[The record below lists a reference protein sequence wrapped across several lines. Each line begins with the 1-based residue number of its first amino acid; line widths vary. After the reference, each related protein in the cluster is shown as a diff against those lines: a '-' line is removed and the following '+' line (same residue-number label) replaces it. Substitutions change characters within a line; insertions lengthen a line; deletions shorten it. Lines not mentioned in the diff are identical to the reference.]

1 MADFVA
7 VIRRAVDGL
16 SDNTPELRA
25 KVYEK
30 ARGAVLRQLESMK
43 PRPPE
48 EMLRR
53 QLDKLESAIVEVES
67 EHAEALPAIEDAE
80 ILTPEIIEPEAPAP
94 GPVVPEPEQPVAA
107 LEPVHEAPVAVVQEP
122 EAAEPV
128 ALEPHVPEPVAP
140 AAPAPDRAYLWGD
153 ESWAGEEKPVAPE
166 PTAYAPSYALPE
178 AEAPEPEPEPEAAYS
193 APVHVEPEAESE
205 PVAAAT
211 APVEP
216 IAVDDDVYPGF
227 PVEEPTAKYSQMVDV
242 HPAAGYTAAE
252 PFAHEPVSDAAWP
265 DGGVETTATAVVEP
279 EAWTATASLDES
291 ATAQQGD
298 FPPGMET
305 DRVDDP
311 FSWESAQQRADVVEL
326 ASQPAQVV
334 HADLVA
340 PQQDSFDEPVLHAG
354 VHAEP
359 DVEVLDPEPV
369 QNAEPAAEWVQVRSE
384 TDTSDAPEVVV
395 PEVEPTGFAAA
406 SAKPATKVDDWDES
420 PFTDVPLPNER
431 GDGTG
436 KSSNR
441 DWEEFEDFK
450 SFDEAGEQAAKEEV
464 SDEFLF
470 TPVEKPA
477 RSYRIQP
484 RRRVDFTSIGLGLL
498 GLLLVA
504 GSGYGAW
511 VFRDTL
517 SGLVTG
523 LVSSPPST
531 DGKGGTTPSTTTPA
545 TTAPASTTTPAAST
559 TSTDANKA
567 PTPEPAEAELQKFTQ
582 RLKAD
587 GSEVDEGKPTGGS
600 GEGEGKSVAPQTVAS
615 NTPAETSA
623 PATGTNQPAT
633 PAAIPVGVAQ
643 KMFLYEERV
652 GQTSPVAIEGS
663 VVWSLKHELADNGKN
678 EAIVTGMV
686 TAPDR
691 GLSAQIT
698 VKRNLDPSLPASHLV
713 EMVFSLPKD
722 FDGGAID
729 SVQRVSMKQTEQDR
743 GDPLIAVPAKITDD
757 FHMIALNDYSDAR
770 AFNLKLL
777 QTRNWIDIPLTY
789 RNGRRALL
797 TMEKGTTGMEA
808 FSQAIREW
816 QAEDGAAVP
825 AASTPSTPTAPTQ
838 TAPVPAA
845 QVPAANP

>member
-53 QLDKLESAIVEVES
+53 QLDKLEAAIVEVES
-67 EHAEALPAIEDAE
+67 EHADALPAVDDAE
-80 ILTPEIIEPEAPAP
+80 TLTPETVTPEELQPDAPAAESYAEPE
-94 GPVVPEPEQPVAA
+94 
-107 LEPVHEAPVAVVQEP
+107 EPVHPASEALYHAPDGPVDDAQPGQSDPQVAVP
-122 EAAEPV
+122 AAAAAARPYLWDDESWSGEERAP
-128 ALEPHVPEPVAP
+128 APEPVAADPYFPPHPVEPPLPEP
-140 AAPAPDRAYLWGD
+140 ASVLPAP
-153 ESWAGEEKPVAPE
+153 VE
-166 PTAYAPSYALPE
+166 PDPM
-178 AEAPEPEPEPEAAYS
+178 PEPEPEVVQA
-193 APVHVEPEAESE
+193 
-205 PVAAAT
+205 
-211 APVEP
+211 APVEEE
-216 IAVDDDVYPGF
+216 AYPDF
-227 PVEEPTAKYSQMVDV
+227 PVEEPTAKYSQIPDGY
-242 HPAAGYTAAE
+242 PASPYAAVE
-252 PFAHEPVSDAAWP
+252 PFAQPVSDAAWP
-265 DGGVETTATAVVEP
+265 DGGVETTATGAVEP
-279 EAWTATASLDES
+279 EAWTAAASYDE
-291 ATAQQGD
+291 AAAGQVE
-298 FPPGMET
+298 FPAGMPT
-305 DRVDDP
+305 DQVEDP
-311 FSWESAQQRADVVEL
+311 FSWENAQQRADL
-326 ASQPAQVV
+326 HDPASHQASV

-340 PQQDSFDEPVLHAG
+340 PVQDSQDEPLLHG
-354 VHAEP
+354 VVESEP
-359 DVEVLDPEPV
+359 VAAIVDPEPV
-369 QNAEPAAEWVQVRSE
+369 FELEPAPEWVQVRGE
-384 TDTSDAPEVVV
+384 TAGPNFTSEVVV
-395 PEVEPTGFAAA
+395 PEVEPTFHASPAPAPAAR
-406 SAKPATKVDDWDES
+406 DDWDES
-420 PFTDVPLPNER
+420 PFSDMPLPSDRRDGDRKPER
-431 GDGTG
+431 SEWD
-436 KSSNR
+436 
-441 DWEEFEDFK
+441 EFEDFK

-464 SDEFLF
+464 PDEFLF

-477 RSYRIQP
+477 RSYRIQQ

-523 LVSSPPST
+523 LVSSPPTTDAKGTAASST
-531 DGKGGTTPSTTTPA
+531 ATPAATTTTPA
-545 TTAPASTTTPAAST
+545 SATTPQASASGNPT
-559 TSTDANKA
+559 NANKA
-567 PTPEPAEAELQKFTQ
+567 PVPEPAEEDLQKFTQ

-587 GSEVDEGKPTGGS
+587 GSEVDEGKPAGGS
-600 GEGEGKSVAPQTVAS
+600 GDGEGKSIAPQTVAS
-615 NTPAETSA
+615 NAPAGTQA
-623 PATGTNQPAT
+623 PATGTSQTAT
-633 PAAIPVGVAQ
+633 PAAIPVGVTQ
-643 KMFLYEERV
+643 KMYLYEERV
-652 GQTSPVAIEGS
+652 GQTSPVAIEGT

-678 EAIVTGMV
+678 EAIVTGVV

-729 SVQRVSMKQTEQDR
+729 SVQRVSLKQTEQDR
-743 GDPLIAVPAKITDD
+743 GDPLVAVPAKITDD
-757 FHMIALNDYSDAR
+757 FYMIALNDYADAR
-770 AFNLKLL
+770 AFNLRLL

-816 QAEDGAAVP
+816 QAEDGAPVP
-825 AASTPSTPTAPTQ
+825 AASTPTTPAPS
-838 TAPVPAA
+838 APAPAA
-845 QVPAANP
+845 QTPAANP